1 VRCTGLSAACLAGV
15 LLAATAGRGQTSPGP
30 ASRTVLATGVAA
42 PLGFVGDEVAVRDGA
57 GIVALGRGTRRRL
70 LADHG
75 IRGATASADVVAVV
89 HSNVAPRGIAR
100 SIVVDVGR
108 PKEAEPQEPPGPR
121 AGARPGDRTELLAG
135 PPGGA
140 LHRVLRCTGSA
151 SVAPEDGPQ
160 PVASGSGVAWS
171 GCDRRSVVLDS
182 GGAQRVLPADGYV
195 IALALAGRR
204 LGWIAARAGRT
215 PPVLHLLDLD
225 RPEEATV
232 TTLGP
237 TFVDSAELVLAAD
250 GRAVA
255 RVNRDDGTAT
265 FICRGFELAAGQA
278 APATL
283 ADGPCSTVVAFLASG
298 ALRVAAAPQK
308 PTVLEL
314 SRTGA
319 DGVVHPLVGG
329 RLVAPSYAVD
339 GDRVATLRQTCR
351 STELALE
358 PEAPAAPVALP
369 ACPLVLGSGDL
380 HATEAGAVDIA
391 VRCPAS
397 CRVMYASLSGRRVE
411 LGAFAAEDRVVR
423 AGDTTHFTLRLD
435 AVQRRTLRR
444 RHRVGVTVLLSGND
458 LTFVTAMRTLVAPR
472 LGEARRL
479 TTRSCVLHPPDRQHG
494 ERRAA
499 RSRTALG
506 YRRYI
511 ACFVQDV

>member
-1 VRCTGLSAACLAGV
+1 MQRSGLSAVCLAGL
-15 LLAATAGRGQTSPGP
+15 LLAATAGRGQTSGGP
-30 ASRTVLATGVAA
+30 ASRTVLATGVG
-42 PLGFVGDEVAVRDGA
+42 PPVGFVGDEVAVRDGA
-57 GIVALGRGTRRRL
+57 GIVALGPGTRRRL
-70 LADHG
+70 LADRR

-89 HSNVAPRGIAR
+89 HSNVTPPGITR
-100 SIVVDVGR
+100 SFVSDFVR

-121 AGARPGDRTELLAG
+121 AGAQPGDRTELLAG

-182 GGAQRVLPADGYV
+182 GGARRVLPAHGYV

-204 LGWIAARAGRT
+204 LGWVAARAGRT

-232 TTLGP
+232 TTLGH
-237 TFVDSAELVLAAD
+237 TFVDSADLVLAD

-255 RVNRDDGTAT
+255 RVRRDDGTAT
-265 FICRGFELAAGQA
+265 ITCTGFELAAGQA

-283 ADGPCSTVVAFLASG
+283 ADGPCSTVVAFLTSG

-319 DGVVHPLVGG
+319 DGVVHPLVSG

-397 CRVMYASLSGRRVE
+397 CRVTSASLSGRRVA
-411 LGAFAAEDRVVR
+411 LRAFAAVDRVVR
-423 AGDTTHFTLRLD
+423 VGDVAHVTLRLD
-435 AVQRRTLRR
+435 AAQRRTLRR
-444 RHRVGVTVLLSGND
+444 RHRVGVTVLLSGSD
-458 LTFVTAMRTLVAPR
+458 LTFMTAMRRLVAPR
-472 LGEARRL
+472 R
-479 TTRSCVLHPPDRQHG
+479 
-494 ERRAA
+494 
-499 RSRTALG
+499 
-506 YRRYI
+506 
-511 ACFVQDV
+511 